1 MSGEYPGQT
10 RPLLTP
16 EGIGRAQTA
25 ARTRDNVSKQVS
37 DLPAQHLG
45 FARAVRSAHLMISVS
60 VALDLLR
67 THSYVSHWSAASI
80 PTCLLYAAALS
91 TV

>member
-10 RPLLTP
+10 WPLLTP
-16 EGIGRAQTA
+16 EGTGSAQTA
-25 ARTRDNVSKQVS
+25 TRTCDYVSKQVS

-45 FARAVRSAHLMISVS
+45 FARAMRSAHLMISFS

-67 THSYVSHWSAASI
+67 THS
-80 PTCLLYAAALS
+80 
-91 TV
+91 

>member
-16 EGIGRAQTA
+16 EGTGRAQTA
-25 ARTRDNVSKQVS
+25 ARTRDYVSKQVS

-45 FARAVRSAHLMISVS
+45 LRGPC
-60 VALDLLR
+60 AL
-67 THSYVSHWSAASI
+67 
-80 PTCLLYAAALS
+80 PT
-91 TV
+91 